1 MNLTNVQWEKIED
14 LFERPR
20 YLDNRGPKRKPSKA
34 IFEGVLWILR
44 TGAQWN
50 ELPRKYGAY
59 QTVHRRYQEWIEHG
73 VLEIALRR
81 IAEDMEER
89 GKLSLNE
96 CFIDGT
102 FASAKKG
109 ALVWVRRNEEKVA
122 KSWLSQTRSLFQS
135 PSMWAVLLQ
144 AKTPWW
150 RQQLTPAIRR
160 QLQHSLSEI
169 RRMTPT
175 P

>member
-1 MNLTNVQWEKIED
+1 MNLTNSQWEKLHD
-14 LFERPR
+14 LFERPK
-20 YLDNRGPKRKPSKA
+20 YLDNRGPKRKDPRP
-34 IFEGVLWILR
+34 IFEGVLWILK
-44 TGAQWN
+44 TGAQWS

-89 GKLSLNE
+89 GRLSLKE

-109 ALVWVRRNEEKVA
+109 VLGLVPRNAERVA
-122 KSWLSQTRSLFQS
+122 KSWLSQTNALFQS
-135 PSMWAVLLQ
+135 PSLWAVLLQ

-150 RQQLTPAIRR
+150 RQRLTPAIRK
-160 QLQHSLSEI
+160 QLQHSLSETK
-169 RRMTPT
+169 RMTLIR
-175 P
+175 

>member
-1 MNLTNVQWEKIED
+1 MNLTTVQWECIKD
-14 LFERPR
+14 LFQRPK
-20 YLDNRGPKRKPSKA
+20 YLDNRGPKRKDSRP
-34 IFEGVLWILR
+34 IFEGVLWILK

-73 VLEIALRR
+73 VLETALRR
-81 IAEDMEER
+81 IAEDMETR
-89 GKLSLNE
+89 GKLSLKE

-109 ALVWVRRNEEKVA
+109 ALGLVQRNAEKVA
-122 KSWLSQTRSLFQS
+122 KSWLSQTRNLFQS
-135 PSMWAVLLQ
+135 PSTWAVLLQ

-150 RQQLTPAIRR
+150 RQHLTPDIRR

-169 RRMTPT
+169 KRMTLIR
-175 P
+175 

>member
-14 LFERPR
+14 LFARPK
-20 YLDNRGPKRKPSKA
+20 YLDKRGPKRKDNRP
-34 IFEGVLWILR
+34 IFDGVLWILK

-50 ELPRKYGAY
+50 ELPKKYGAY

-73 VLEIALRR
+73 VIETALRR

-89 GKLSLNE
+89 GKLSLQE

-109 ALVWVRRNEEKVA
+109 ALGLVPRNAEKVA
-122 KSWLSQTRSLFQS
+122 KSWLSQTNALFQS
-135 PSMWAVLLQ
+135 PSMWVVLLQ
-144 AKTPWW
+144 ARTPWW
-150 RQQLTPAIRR
+150 KQQLTPAIRKK
-160 QLQHSLSEI
+160 LQHSLLEI
-169 RRMTPT
+169 KRMTLIH
-175 P
+175 